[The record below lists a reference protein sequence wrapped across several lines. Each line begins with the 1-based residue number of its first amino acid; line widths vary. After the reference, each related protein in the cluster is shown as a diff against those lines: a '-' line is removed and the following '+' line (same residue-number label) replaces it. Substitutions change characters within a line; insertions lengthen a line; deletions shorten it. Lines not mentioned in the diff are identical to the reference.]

1 MDTAHLNGGQQKARA
16 LGPIRATNTTKRHAT
31 DSGIYVWPPAA
42 SERAKDHENPR
53 DRSREMASCVLA
65 GLIVVVTQTALSW
78 PSSR

>member
-1 MDTAHLNGGQQKARA
+1 MDTARLNGGQQKARA
-16 LGPIRATNTTKRHAT
+16 LGTIRATNTTERHAT
-31 DSGIYVWPPAA
+31 AVPTSVRPPAA

-53 DRSREMASCVLA
+53 DRSREMVSSVLA